1 VGEKVSVINVLEA
14 INANLEL
21 RLGVAD
27 PDSTSASYTTSTQ
40 QASRFSALVPSQ
52 ASRPPLDKVYAHDT
66 TAIYNERQ
74 LNKRRSLLIL
84 SRSRQASIETICSEQ
99 PSVISSPMSTL
110 AFPSRDTSFSTSVCP
125 DGLDADTSVNAAL
138 LWWCGGAQCHSASRT
153 FRDTRYASSFG
164 RTQLSSTSAR
174 RSCRC
179 TASLHSSCSAWS
191 GAARKCYARGGA
203 LFFGVMLSDGAV
215 PSLGSSCSVSV
226 LASLKFLIPIR
237 LGLENTLCLK
247 KKRRSGATTVK
258 STDVSSFPPS
268 VASRTLE
275 LLRPT
280 VGPRGMYSAL

>member
-52 ASRPPLDKVYAHDT
+52 ASHPPLDKVYAHGT

-110 AFPSRDTSFSTSVCP
+110 AFPSHTSFNTSVCP
-125 DGLDADTSVNAAL
+125 YGLEADTSVNAAL
-138 LWWCGGAQCHSASRT
+138 LSWCGGTQCHSASRT

-203 LFFGVMLSDGAV
+203 LIFDVMLSDGAV

-226 LASLKFLIPIR
+226 LVSLKFLIPIR

-258 STDVSSFPPS
+258 STDASSFPPS